1 MKALIADDDQ
11 VIRMILEKQLQSWGF
26 DTVTASNGEEAFYII
41 TEQEDPPR
49 IVLLDWE
56 MPKLDGI
63 ALCQK
68 IRSSESNDPPY
79 IILVTGHTDSD
90 RIATAL
96 QAGANDFLSKPTKPI
111 ELRARLGVGMR
122 TLELQRRLN
131 LANHML
137 AYKAEHDEL
146 TGLRNR
152 GSLIDRLD
160 TEIARSQR
168 TGENLAVGIL
178 DIDYFKRVNDTYGH
192 PVGDR
197 VLKEFAERM
206 RDTFRPYDLLGRYG
220 GEEFMVACSIPEEES
235 KRVFERFRK
244 AVAETPF
251 LKDDLGLEITVSI
264 GIRQYTGEPGS
275 IKSTLLTLISDADA
289 ALYRAKNGGRN
300 RVELTDHLESKNAGR
315 HTDLDESQIL
325 DGEL

>member
-11 VIRMILEKQLQSWGF
+11 VLRMILEKQLQSWGF
-26 DTVTASNGEEAFYII
+26 DTVTARDGAEAYNII
-41 TEQEDPPR
+41 SDELEPPR

-56 MPKLDGI
+56 MPELNGI
-63 ALCQK
+63 QLCKK
-68 IRSSESNDPPY
+68 IRAIETNDPPY
-79 IILVTGHTDSD
+79 IILITGHTDSD
-90 RIATAL
+90 HIATAL
-96 QAGANDFLSKPTKPI
+96 QAGANDFLSKPTKPL

-152 GSLIDRLD
+152 GALIERLD
-160 TEIARSQR
+160 AEIARIQR
-168 TGENLAVGIL
+168 SGENLALAIF
-178 DIDYFKRVNDTYGH
+178 DIDHFKRVNDTYGH

-206 RDTFRPYDLLGRYG
+206 RETFRPYDLLGRYG
-220 GEEFMVACSIPEEES
+220 GEEFVVACAIPQEETEN
-235 KRVFERFRK
+235 VFERFRK
-244 AVAETPF
+244 KVADTPF
-251 LKDDLGLEITVSI
+251 LEDDLSLDITVSI
-264 GIRQYTGEPGS
+264 GVREYSGEPGS
-275 IKSTLLTLISDADA
+275 ITSTLLTLIADADA

-300 RVELTDHLESKNAGR
+300 RLELTDHRESSSAAR
-315 HTDLDESQIL
+315 HTDLDESEIL
-325 DGEL
+325 DEQI